1 MPGWDSKFQKGDP
14 LSLIARPP
22 SPSQQIEGAAT
33 MATSFPS
40 KQKLRATVN
49 QPERQLTKPS
59 ATLFSFSFGFCSRFL
74 CWWERKLKKKTVS
87 LTSFSRKKITAAAQ
101 LRANDFSWL
110 DLSNVWG
117 ALSSLLGGAIV
128 EKKEKRPNCWKAPAF
143 FHPDWLTTSGHSPTI
158 HVYWHVLYTDIDW
171 RERERERVYIYI

>member
-49 QPERQLTKPS
+49 QPERQLTKPA
-59 ATLFSFSFGFCSRFL
+59 ATLFSSFGFCSRFL

-128 EKKEKRPNCWKAPAF
+128 EKKKAKLLEGPCF
-143 FHPDWLTTSGHSPTI
+143 LSPWLT
-158 HVYWHVLYTDIDW
+158 DD
-171 RERERERVYIYI
+171 

>member
-49 QPERQLTKPS
+49 QPERQLTKPA
-59 ATLFSFSFGFCSRFL
+59 ATLFFFLWLLLSFSL
-74 CWWERKLKKKTVS
+74 LMRKKTKKKPVS

-110 DLSNVWG
+110 DLSNV
-117 ALSSLLGGAIV
+117 
-128 EKKEKRPNCWKAPAF
+128 
-143 FHPDWLTTSGHSPTI
+143 
-158 HVYWHVLYTDIDW
+158 
-171 RERERERVYIYI
+171 

>member
-49 QPERQLTKPS
+49 QPERQLTKPA
-59 ATLFSFSFGFCSRFL
+59 ATLFFFLWLLLSFSL
-74 CWWERKLKKKTVS
+74 LMRKKTKKKTVS

-110 DLSNVWG
+110 DLSMFEAPYRVFWEEQLLKREKG
-117 ALSSLLGGAIV
+117 QTAGRPLLS
-128 EKKEKRPNCWKAPAF
+128 F
-143 FHPDWLTTSGHSPTI
+143 TLT
-158 HVYWHVLYTDIDW
+158 D
-171 RERERERVYIYI
+171 